1 MKKLLFAAAAVAT
14 IGAAEAANVAD
25 YKATVKC
32 VYMKQLKNI
41 KINGAT
47 VSPYLKYVG
56 VTSLNGY
63 VVYGNCACNDLNDV
77 VDIKY
82 SPAYLI
88 VRSFAQ
94 TDNQP
99 KIFPADLL
107 IKMIDTRLGTAGDT
121 DMIGAEG
128 YLFAGA
134 GKGSTFNNWDAF
146 LWDHDATTVL
156 NYTDENTKWA
166 GVANDG
172 LYNVNHFGRPS
183 FKGVAPWMS
192 NLSYSFGFGSY
203 ATRLLFGQYNDADT
217 TGYFL
222 DSWLDHAGFGTA
234 LYDFEAG
241 GCELDQFGTC
251 LEKLAGYLIGGEFIC
266 HKNGYGYNVP
276 GRKWEWPRCNE
287 WVGTTDVV
295 AGYWTMK
302 KNHTAFSTELTKE
315 DGSFYS
321 LFRGDLESFNA
332 YIAQKDGLDGR
343 AVPVLDRMPGYYSEA
358 DGSTALYYP
367 QYILDLY
374 RWHQVAELL
383 PFVKACVAHSAV
395 KNLGYIENVPAK
407 FKAMTPAT
415 IRFLTMGGNLPGAND
430 YQNLKT
436 LKDAVGDDVTPGKIV
451 YDVPLAP

>member
-32 VYMKQLKNI
+32 VYMKQLKGI
-41 KINGAT
+41 KINGQS

-56 VTSLNGY
+56 VTSMNGY
-63 VVYGNCACNDLNDV
+63 VVYGDCACNDLNDL

-146 LWDHDATTVL
+146 LWSHFDNGTL
-156 NYTDENTKWA
+156 GY
-166 GVANDG
+166 NDPHTMSDLFTADG
-172 LYNVNHFGRPS
+172 QHNINHFGRPS

-192 NLSYSFGFGSY
+192 NYSYSFGFGSY

-234 LYDFEAG
+234 QWDFEPG

-266 HKNGYGYNVP
+266 HPNGYGYEP
-276 GRKWEWPRCNE
+276 GKDWEWFRCNT

-295 AGYWTMK
+295 AGYWSMK
-302 KNHTAFSTELTKE
+302 KNHTAFGTELTTE
-315 DGSFYS
+315 DGAFYS
-321 LFRGDLESFNA
+321 LFRDDLKSFNA

-343 AVPVLDRMPGYYSEA
+343 VVPVLDRLPGYYQLE
-358 DGSTALYYP
+358 DGTSALYYP
-367 QYILDLY
+367 QYFLDLF
-374 RWHQVAELL
+374 RWNQVAELL

-395 KNLGYIENVPAK
+395 KNLGYIENVPAR

-430 YQNLKT
+430 YLNLRT
-436 LKDAVGDDVTPGKIV
+436 LKNAVGENGSIV
-451 YDVPLAP
+451 YDVPVD

>member
-1 MKKLLFAAAAVAT
+1 MKKLLIAAAAVAT

-32 VYMKQLKNI
+32 VYMKQLKGI
-41 KINGAT
+41 KINGQS
-47 VSPYLKYVG
+47 VSPYMKYVG

-63 VVYGNCACNDLNDV
+63 VVYGDCACNDLNDL

-82 SPAYLI
+82 SPAYLV

-146 LWDHDATTVL
+146 LWNHFDSADLA
-156 NYTDENTKWA
+156 YTDEHTKWA
-166 GVANDG
+166 GLDATGAN
-172 LYNVNHFGRPS
+172 LPENYNINHFGRPS

-192 NLSYSFGFGSY
+192 NYSYSFGFGSY

-234 LYDFEAG
+234 QWDFEAG

-266 HKNGYGYNVP
+266 HPNGFPYGNY
-276 GRKWEWPRCNE
+276 EWFRCNA

-302 KNHTAFSTELTKE
+302 KNRTAFGVELSDE
-315 DGSFYS
+315 DGAFYK
-321 LFRGDLESFNA
+321 LFRGTLLSFNE
-332 YIAQKDGLDGR
+332 YIIQKYGLDGR
-343 AVPVLDRMPGYYSEA
+343 FDVKAIDREPGYYTDE
-358 DGSTALYYP
+358 DGKTCLYYP
-367 QYILDLY
+367 QYILDWY
-374 RWHQVAELL
+374 RWKQVERLL
-383 PFVKACVAHSAV
+383 PFVKACVAHSTV
-395 KNLGYIENVPAK
+395 KNLGFLQNVPAK
-407 FKAMTPAT
+407 FKDMTPAT

-430 YQNLKT
+430 YQNLKA
-436 LKDAVGDDVTPGKIV
+436 LKDAVGTDGKIV
-451 YDVPLAP
+451 YDVPTL